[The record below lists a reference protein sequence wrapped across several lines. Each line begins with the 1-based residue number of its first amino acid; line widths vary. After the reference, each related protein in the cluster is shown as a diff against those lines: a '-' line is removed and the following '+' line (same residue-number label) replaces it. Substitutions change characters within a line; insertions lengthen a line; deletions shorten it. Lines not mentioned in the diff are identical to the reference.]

1 MTERRIDRLL
11 DGIRFHTLLAL
22 SLVLVILPH
31 LLRLPVWLD
40 GLMLGLILWR
50 WLYDAGRVRLPGR
63 GLRLLLV
70 ALGAGGILLGFHT
83 LIGRDAGS
91 ALILLLLCLKLTE
104 MHQPRDFMVVLYL
117 AYFIVIIGFLF
128 SQSMFMALYMLL
140 VLLAL
145 LTLQISLHHRPGP
158 SASLRTPLPLRQHG
172 GLALQ
177 LLLQALP
184 LALLLFLLFPRIPGP
199 LWGLPEDAFGARTG
213 LSDEMSPG
221 RISRL
226 SNDDSVAFRV
236 HFEGTPPPRALRYWR
251 GPVLWNYDGHSWRA
265 PRDERLELRDPTL
278 QALGPPLRY
287 SVTLEPHRQHWLFA
301 LDIPAQIPAAA
312 RMSVERQ
319 LLATE
324 PVTKLRRYAMT
335 SYSRYRIDDT
345 FQPYLLRRYLGLP
358 PASAPRTRQ
367 FMQRLRARHPD
378 PAALIRAVLD
388 HFRSQPFYYTRTAP
402 LLLDDPVDEFL
413 FDSRRGFCEHYA
425 SAFTVMMRLAGIPA
439 RVVTGYQGG
448 EMNPLADY
456 MIVRQADAHAWSE
469 VWLEGEGWVRID
481 PTAVIP
487 PARIEYTADLQ
498 RRRPGAARARDGRQA
513 DWLRRGLSQ
522 ARFAWDAVN
531 NRWNLWVVGFNQRR
545 QGSLF
550 RAFGVPEIHW
560 QGLAAL
566 LAGSFTLVLGLL
578 GLHLLRRP
586 KVPQDPL
593 QQSYRRFCRRL
604 APLGFRK
611 ALAETP
617 SRFAARVSAARSDLD
632 AAVWHITRLY
642 NRLRYGPPGEEKRAG
657 EARLRQAVKQFRPTR
672 RGG

>member
-1 MTERRIDRLL
+1 MTERLVDRLL
-11 DGIRFHTLLAL
+11 DGTRLHTLLAL

-31 LLRLPVWLD
+31 LLRLPVWLA

-50 WLYDAGRVRLPGR
+50 WLSDAGRIRLPGR
-63 GLRLLLV
+63 ALRLLLV
-70 ALGAGGILLGFHT
+70 ALGTGGILLGFHT

-104 MHQPRDFMVVLYL
+104 MHRPRDFMVVLYL
-117 AYFIVIIGFLF
+117 AYFIVVIGFLF

-145 LTLQISLHHRPGP
+145 LTLQISLHHRQGP
-158 SASLRTPLPLRQHG
+158 PASLRSLVPLRRHG
-172 GLALQ
+172 RLALH

-226 SNDDSVAFRV
+226 SDDDSVAFRV
-236 HFEGTPPPRALRYWR
+236 RFEGTPPPRALRYWR

-265 PRDERLELRDPTL
+265 PREERLELRDPGL
-278 QALGPPLRY
+278 QTLGPPLRY
-287 SVTLEPHRQHWLFA
+287 SVTLEPHRQYWLFA
-301 LDIPAQIPAAA
+301 LDIPAQIPVTA
-312 RMSVERQ
+312 RMSVDRQ

-324 PVTKLRRYAMT
+324 PVTKLRRYDMT
-335 SYSRYRIDDT
+335 SYLRYRIDT
-345 FQPYLLRRYLGLP
+345 VFQPDLIRRYLALP
-358 PASAPRTRQ
+358 PDSAPRTRR
-367 FMQRLRARHPD
+367 FMRRLQARYAEPRA
-378 PAALIRAVLD
+378 LVQAVLD

-402 LLLDDPVDEFL
+402 LLPDDPVDEFL

-469 VWLEGEGWVRID
+469 VWLEGAGWVRID

-487 PARIEYTADLQ
+487 PSRIESSDDLQ
-498 RRRPGAARARDGRQA
+498 RRRPGAAGVRDGLQA

-531 NRWNLWVVGFNQRR
+531 NGWNQWVVGFNQKR
-545 QGSLF
+545 QRSLF
-550 RAFGVPEIHW
+550 RAFGIPEINW
-560 QGLAAL
+560 PGLAAL
-566 LAGSFTLVLGLL
+566 LAGSFTLVLAIL
-578 GLHLLRRP
+578 GLRLLRRP
-586 KVPQDPL
+586 GPPRDPVR
-593 QQSYRRFCRRL
+593 QSYRSFCRRL
-604 APLGFRK
+604 ARLGLHK
-611 ALAETP
+611 DPAETP
-617 SRFAARVSAARSDLD
+617 NRFARRVSAVRSDL
-632 AAVWHITRLY
+632 AAPVWDITRRY
-642 NRLRYGPPGEEKRAG
+642 NRLRYERPGWKERAG
-657 EARLRQAVKQFRPTR
+657 EAQLRRAVKRFRPAR
-672 RGG
+672 QG